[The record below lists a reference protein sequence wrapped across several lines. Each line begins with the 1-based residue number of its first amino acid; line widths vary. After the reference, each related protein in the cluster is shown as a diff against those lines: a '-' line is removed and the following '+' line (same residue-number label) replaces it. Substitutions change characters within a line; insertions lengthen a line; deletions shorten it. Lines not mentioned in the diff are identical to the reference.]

1 MNIED
6 LEEALSDI
14 LPVGFQIETNKKGQL
29 VILTGLIQDDDGE
42 LVSMD
47 ADEEDEDAD
56 FDPDFEPLDSLDDDD
71 D

>member
-29 VILTGLIQDDDGE
+29 IILTGLIQDDDGE

-47 ADEEDEDAD
+47 DEDEDAD
-56 FDPDFEPLDSLDDDD
+56 FDPDFEPLDSLDEDDD
-71 D
+71 E

>member
-29 VILTGLIQDDDGE
+29 IILTGLIQDDDGE
-42 LVSMD
+42 LVSID
-47 ADEEDEDAD
+47 ADEDDEDAE
-56 FDPDFEPLDSLDDDD
+56 FDPDFESLDSLDEDDE
-71 D
+71 